1 MSARKLT
8 YLLSATAAVAL
19 MTTPAAYAQA
29 PAALAGTVSSA
40 KEGNMEGVIVTAK
53 KDGSTMSVSVI
64 TDEKG
69 RYAFPADRLSP
80 GHYSIK
86 IRAIDRKSTRLNSS
100 HT

>member
-1 MSARKLT
+1 MSAKKMT

-19 MTTPAAYAQA
+19 MTAPAAYAQS

-64 TDEKG
+64 SDDKG
-69 RYAFPADRLSP
+69 HYAFPADRLEP

-86 IRAIDRKSTRLNSS
+86 IRAIGYKIGRA
-100 HT
+100 HV